1 MVRRTTIIISV
12 LAFGLVG
19 IALPVQG
26 FFQAHSFFNPSNK
39 YREWFHE
46 TVWLQDL
53 DSEEAYRLL
62 RRRPIRTSVAVKY
75 PYPDKDFVMT
85 EAQWLKSINAVEFGN
100 SDWFDAEIVRQRAE
114 VEKFPPAMDFLAWMY
129 EEGRGLNQDLR
140 KAFMWYE
147 RAKLSGQANM
157 RGSSAKIFLRLRSNQ
172 KFLAKLQLADDIKRM
187 KDDGQVP
194 VVDAFEAVRLH
205 VLEEQRETEMRKR
218 RAILKRLKN
227 KNNK

>member
-12 LAFGLVG
+12 LAIGLTG

-26 FFQAHSFFNPSNK
+26 FFQAYGFFNPSNK

-53 DSEEAYRLL
+53 DTEEAFRLL

-85 EAQWLKSINAVEFGN
+85 EAHWLKSINAVEFGS

-114 VEKFPPAMDFLAWMY
+114 VEEFPPAMDFLAWMY
-129 EEGRGLNQDLR
+129 EEGRGLNRDLR
-140 KAFMWYE
+140 KAFQWYE
-147 RAKLSGQANM
+147 RAKLSGQVNL
-157 RGSSAKIFLRLRSNQ
+157 RGSSAKIFLRLKRNQ
-172 KFLAKLQLADDIKRM
+172 KFLARLQLADDIQRM
-187 KDDGQVP
+187 KNKGLVP
-194 VVDAFEAVRLH
+194 VVDEFEAVKLH
-205 VLEEQRETEMRKR
+205 VLEEQRETQMRKK
-218 RAILKRLKN
+218 RAMLKRLKDKN
-227 KNNK
+227 K

>member
-12 LAFGLVG
+12 LAVGLAG
-19 IALPVQG
+19 IAFPVQG
-26 FFQAHSFFNPSNK
+26 FFQAYSFFNPSDK

-53 DSEEAYRLL
+53 DREETYRLL
-62 RRRPIRTSVAVKY
+62 RRRPIRTSIAVKY

-114 VEKFPPAMDFLAWMY
+114 VEEFPPAMDFLAWMY
-129 EEGRGLNQDLR
+129 EEGRGLNRDLR
-140 KAFMWYE
+140 KAFKWYE
-147 RAKLSGQANM
+147 RAKLSGQVNL
-157 RGSSAKIFLRLRSNQ
+157 RGSSAKIFVRLRSNQ
-172 KFLAKLQLADDIKRM
+172 KFLAKIQLADDIKRM
-187 KDDGQVP
+187 KDNGQKP
-194 VVDAFEAVRLH
+194 VVDVFEAVKLH
-205 VLEEQRETEMRKR
+205 VLEEQRKTQMRRKR

-227 KNNK
+227 K